1 MSSTTIL
8 DSAEN
13 ILSLLREYTAS
24 VCLFFNNDP
33 TCANNHWSQQ
43 KKGRRRGQKS
53 SPVVTQGRASEP
65 EHQPV
70 TAQGERYRG
79 PMLAGLALMLPEG
92 RAVLGQEGNT
102 VGPGPTQ
109 GGSWNEQ
116 QSYKVHTGAVRA
128 PRHGSGLQRR
138 EGVHK
143 GRPNT
148 DLLRGQWEAYFSLL
162 KKPRT
167 KMEKRRAR
175 VTLWCH

>member
-1 MSSTTIL
+1 MCQQPLEPAKERQEKRAEEQPSGDTRKGIRTRTPAR
-8 DSAEN
+8 DS
-13 ILSLLREYTAS
+13 
-24 VCLFFNNDP
+24 P
-33 TCANNHWSQQ
+33 
-43 KKGRRRGQKS
+43 
-53 SPVVTQGRASEP
+53 
-65 EHQPV
+65 
-70 TAQGERYRG
+70 GERYRG
-79 PMLAGLALMLPEG
+79 PMLAGLALMLPEE

-143 GRPNT
+143 GRLNT